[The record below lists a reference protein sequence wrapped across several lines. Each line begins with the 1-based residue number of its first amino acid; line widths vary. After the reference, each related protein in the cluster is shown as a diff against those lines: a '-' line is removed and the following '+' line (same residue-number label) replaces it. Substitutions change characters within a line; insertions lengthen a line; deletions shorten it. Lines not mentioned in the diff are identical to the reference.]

1 LGRIKFAILVT
12 KDLANNEQKEIK
24 KMATVKD
31 LINAKKDGSNYS
43 IESTES
49 VLKAIGVMADA
60 DISAILVTEG
70 DKIVGIFTE
79 RDYLRKVVLQ
89 GLSSD
94 TTQVKELMTKEMY
107 TVTTDTSVDQCT
119 ALMMKHNIRHL
130 PIVDDNQLVGVV
142 SMRDVIKTALSDR
155 ESTIIGLENYILGSG
170 FAT

>member
-1 LGRIKFAILVT
+1 
-12 KDLANNEQKEIK
+12 
-24 KMATVKD
+24 MATVKD
-31 LINAKKDGSNYS
+31 LMNEKKDGTNYS
-43 IESTES
+43 IEGTES
-49 VLKAIGVMADA
+49 VLKAIGMMASA
-60 DISAILVTEG
+60 DISAVLVTEEN
-70 DKIVGIFTE
+70 KIVGIFTE

-94 TTQVKELMTKEMY
+94 TTQVKDLMTKEMI

-130 PIVDDNQLVGVV
+130 PIVDDNQLVGVL
-142 SMRDVIKTALSDR
+142 SMRDVIKTTLANR

>member
-1 LGRIKFAILVT
+1 
-12 KDLANNEQKEIK
+12 
-24 KMATVKD
+24 MATVKD

>member
-1 LGRIKFAILVT
+1 
-12 KDLANNEQKEIK
+12 
-24 KMATVKD
+24 
-31 LINAKKDGSNYS
+31 
-43 IESTES
+43 